1 MKKIEKDYQERY
13 GNIPNDNNERF
24 LYMLNSMRLI
34 PRMKHDIQS
43 QKQNIKKIKWHSL
56 DFIIYLLP
64 KATPRPRHNGRNNI
78 FYVTGAK
85 ENKDIFKSII
95 TKYKNVNIIT
105 TPCKFTCVSYLPIP
119 KSMSNKERILAE
131 LGLIRP
137 ISKPDWD
144 NLGKTYSD
152 MIQGTLLF
160 DDSLIIEGISKK
172 FYSSKPRI
180 EIHIEY
186 MEMHDSFYNE
196 KKMRKK
202 VDKK

>member
-24 LYMLNSMRLI
+24 LYMLNSMRLT

-137 ISKPDWD
+137 ISKPDWV
-144 NLGKTYSD
+144 
-152 MIQGTLLF
+152 I
-160 DDSLIIEGISKK
+160 
-172 FYSSKPRI
+172 
-180 EIHIEY
+180 
-186 MEMHDSFYNE
+186 
-196 KKMRKK
+196 
-202 VDKK
+202 